1 MKLTTRNKIELGLQF
16 IIGVSIVISGT
27 LVIFRENLVW
37 EILFWSIV
45 GLLAF
50 QVLMQAYQTVK
61 SRKFTDLLV
70 TLGVI
75 ILLVLMTTYNH
86 LHISVTALLFGL
98 WALFNA
104 FTYGLKLFV
113 QIKDKERGKTFNLL
127 AMLAYIIMGGILFI
141 FRSESSFIMNL
152 QIGIYII
159 LLGLVQCMSA
169 IRVLFLDKIRVSF
182 SPPVFIAALIPDFLL
197 KKISKIKIDN
207 PEQFNDVVTPTKPN
221 MLSVYLYAKDDGPSR
236 IGHLDI
242 GYNGIIYSYG
252 AHDNYNRAKTMA
264 YGDGVLIVGSEID
277 FVNYAVDTGT
287 TVFRFIVKLT
297 STQADNIENRINEIL
312 NDAYYYNY
320 PYQNDPE
327 GENYLTRLRQANLHV
342 DFYKFFRGK
351 FKTYNVLTTN
361 CVIVADQIVKSTGMK
376 LFQMSGVAT
385 PGAYYEYLDSQLNK
399 PGSIV
404 IGKEIYSSDAL
415 NTSS

>member
-1 MKLTTRNKIELGLQF
+1 MKLSIRSKVELGLQF
-16 IIGVSIVISGT
+16 FIGVSIMISGI

-37 EILFWSIV
+37 EILFWAIV
-45 GLLAF
+45 VLLITQA
-50 QVLMQAYQTVK
+50 LMQFYQTIK
-61 SRKFTDLLV
+61 NRSFTDLLV
-70 TLGVI
+70 TLGVVLLLA
-75 ILLVLMTTYNH
+75 LLVTYNH
-86 LHISVTALLFGL
+86 LHISITAMLFGL

-113 QIKDKERGKTFNLL
+113 QIKDKESGKTFNLL
-127 AMLAYIIMGGILFI
+127 AMLAYIIMGSLLFVL
-141 FRSESSFIMNL
+141 RSESTFIMNL

-159 LLGLVQCMSA
+159 LLGFVQCLSS
-169 IRVLFLDKIRVSF
+169 IRVLFFDKFRVSF

-197 KKISKIKIDN
+197 KKMSKIKIDN
-207 PEQFNDVVTPTKPN
+207 PEQFQDTVLPTEIN
-221 MLSVYLYAKDDGPSR
+221 MLSVYLYAKDEGPSR

-264 YGDGVLIVGSEID
+264 YGDGVLIVGSEVD
-277 FVNYAVDTGT
+277 FVKYAVDTGT
-287 TVFRFIVKLT
+287 TVFRFLVQLT
-297 STQADNIENRINEIL
+297 PKQAEDIENRITEIMD
-312 NDAYYYNY
+312 DAYYYNY
-320 PYQNDPE
+320 PYQNDPS
-327 GENYLTRLRQANLHV
+327 GENYLSRLRQADLHL

-361 CVIVADQIVKSTGMK
+361 CVIVADQIVKETGMK

-385 PGAYYEYLDSQLNK
+385 PGAYYEYLDSQTNK

-404 IGKEIYSSDAL
+404 VRKEIYSLDQES
-415 NTSS
+415 TE